1 MAYDASE
8 RAVLREARAI
18 RQRKLRAAKK
28 ARPKSPKADRGRVR
42 DNAYLAHVRRL
53 PCCVGP
59 EGCSGPV
66 EAAHVRYSAPG
77 EPMTGMQRKP
87 SDSRAVPL
95 CAAHHRTGPDA
106 QHARGE
112 RQWWAA
118 RGIDPLA
125 LSARLYVEFL
135 KGSPRGSEAEGDE
148 DEASQPSGMP
158 KNPSPPKAPYD

>member
-1 MAYDASE
+1 MPFDTEE
-8 RAVLREARAI
+8 RAILRQARAI
-18 RQRKLRAAKK
+18 KADARKAAKK

-42 DNAYLAHVRRL
+42 DPAFLAWLRRQ
-53 PCCVGP
+53 PCAVGP

-66 EAAHVRYSAPG
+66 EAAHVRLSAPG

-87 SDSRAVPL
+87 SDCRAVPL

-118 RGIDPLA
+118 QGQDPLSLA
-125 LSARLYVEFL
+125 ASLYVKFL
-135 KGSPRGSEAEGDE
+135 REPA
-148 DEASQPSGMP
+148 
-158 KNPSPPKAPYD
+158 